1 MGYSRV
7 ISSGEAKHKQHQ
19 GEGRDQVVNSTAI
32 SIEGAV
38 GTVGPQSPAI
48 RRGNILAIG
57 GQVGADPRSGILC
70 DGIHEQL
77 RQAMT
82 NVQDLLKQ
90 AGASFSDMVMIHVY
104 LTEEGHFREMNAVLS
119 EFLTEPYPARTTVYT
134 QLPPDFL
141 VEVEAL
147 AVLE

>member
-1 MGYSRV
+1 M
-7 ISSGEAKHKQHQ
+7 
-19 GEGRDQVVNSTAI
+19 NSAAI

-38 GTVGPQSPAI
+38 ATVGPQSPAI

-57 GQVGADPRSGILC
+57 GQVGVDPRSGILC

-90 AGASFSDMVMIHVY
+90 AGASFSDAVMLHVY
-104 LTEEGHFREMNAVLS
+104 LTEEGHFREMDSILG

-141 VEVEAL
+141 VEIEAL

>member
-1 MGYSRV
+1 MESIV
-7 ISSGEAKHKQHQ
+7 ISSDRALPP
-19 GEGRDQVVNSTAI
+19 
-32 SIEGAV
+32 
-38 GTVGPQSPAI
+38 VGPHSQAV

-82 NVQDLLKQ
+82 NMQELLKE
-90 AGASFSDMVMIHVY
+90 AGSSFADVIMLHVY
-104 LTEEGHFREMNAVLS
+104 LTEEGHFREMNTVLN

-134 QLPPDFL
+134 QLPPDML
-141 VEVEAL
+141 VEVDAL
-147 AVLE
+147 AVLEN

>member
-1 MGYSRV
+1 MPRINRRGKGK
-7 ISSGEAKHKQHQ
+7 IE
-19 GEGRDQVVNSTAI
+19 VNSTVI

-38 GTVGPQSPAI
+38 AAVGPQSPAI

-90 AGASFSDMVMIHVY
+90 AGASFSDVIMLHVY
-104 LTEEGHFREMNAVLS
+104 LTEEGHFREMDSVLT
-119 EFLTEPYPARTTVYT
+119 EFLTEPYPARTTVYAK
-134 QLPPDFL
+134 LPPDFL
-141 VEVEAL
+141 VEIEAL